1 MSHLRAALGV
11 VLAVVAIGAGTLA
24 ACTADPP
31 EADTGPPA
39 TSGAD
44 PVDQRS
50 AAPPPVAPAPTIAPL
65 PGPMADARPVASV
78 AATSGPVSVGT
89 VEVPPGRLSVS
100 LDCVSG
106 GRGDAAAASGAADLA
121 VFLDPEMRFEL
132 QCPADEVTMTRNV
145 DQDHPGG
152 PVTIRVEAGADV
164 RWNLLVEHQPG

>member
-1 MSHLRAALGV
+1 MSHVRAALGV
-11 VLAVVAIGAGTLA
+11 VLTVVAIGAGTA
-24 ACTADPP
+24 ACTADPS
-31 EADTGPPA
+31 EADTGPSA
-39 TSGAD
+39 TSAD

-50 AAPPPVAPAPTIAPL
+50 AAQPPPVAPAPPIAPL
-65 PGPMADARPVASV
+65 PDPMADARPVASV

-89 VEVPPGRLSVS
+89 VEIPPGLLSVS

-121 VFLDPEMRFEL
+121 VFLDPGMRFEL
-132 QCPADEVTMTRNV
+132 QCPADEVTKTRNV